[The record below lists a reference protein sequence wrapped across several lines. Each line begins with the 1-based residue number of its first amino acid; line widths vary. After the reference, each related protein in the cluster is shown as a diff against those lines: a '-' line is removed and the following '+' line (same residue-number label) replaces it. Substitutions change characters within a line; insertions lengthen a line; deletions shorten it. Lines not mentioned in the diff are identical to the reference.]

1 MSEMI
6 KMVIVLSLICG
17 ISGVTLASL
26 RDVTHTRIEEQVLTY
41 VQSPAI
47 NQVLGSHDN
56 NPIKD
61 RRKFKISGSDEE
73 IIVFPAIKDGHLASV
88 AFETSAKGFGGNI
101 GVMVGFTLEPEA
113 FSGIGIT
120 TMKETPGVGTRVA
133 RHGFTSQFKGHSFE
147 KVNLKSGGGDIDA
160 VSGATIS
167 STGTVNAIR
176 KALNIF
182 NSLKPEIGKAWS

>member
-1 MSEMI
+1 MNEMI
-6 KMVIVLSLICG
+6 KMVVVLSLICG

-26 RDVTHTRIEEQVLTY
+26 RDVTHLRIEEQVLTY

-47 NQVLGSHDN
+47 NQVIGDHDN
-56 NPIKD
+56 DPVKD
-61 RRKFKISGSDEE
+61 RHSFKVAATGEE
-73 IIVFPAIKDGHLASV
+73 VMVFPAMKDGRLKGI

-101 GVMVGFTLEPEA
+101 GVMVGFSIDSEA

-133 RHGFTSQFKGHSFE
+133 NHGFTSQFRGHSF
-147 KVNLKSGGGDIDA
+147 KQVDLKSRGGDVDG

-167 STGTVNAIR
+167 STGTVNAVR
-176 KALNIF
+176 KALDIF
-182 NSLKPEIGKAWS
+182 NSIKSEINKKWS

>member
-41 VQSPAI
+41 VQSPALK
-47 NQVLGSHDN
+47 QVMGEHDN
-56 NPIKD
+56 DPIKD
-61 RRKFKISGSDEE
+61 RREFTVPGTGEHITL
-73 IIVFPAIKDGHLASV
+73 FPAMKDGRLVGV
-88 AFETSAKGFGGNI
+88 ALETAGKGYGGDI
-101 GVMVGFTLEPEA
+101 GVMVGFSLEQQA

-120 TMKETPGVGTRVA
+120 TMKETPGLGARVA
-133 RHGFTSQFKGHSFE
+133 KHGFTAQFKGHSFE
-147 KVNLKSGGGDIDA
+147 NMKLSSAGGDVDA

-167 STGTVNAIR
+167 STGTVNAVR
-176 KALNIF
+176 KALEIF
-182 NSLKPEIGKAWS
+182 NSLKPEIEKAWS